1 MFDQI
6 LKLATSQLGEQ
17 FANNPEIPQHQV
29 QDIAQETGNS
39 IFGAITDQ
47 ISSGN
52 LGAIQE
58 MLSGS
63 QTSSSSPIVNSIASN
78 VVNNLV
84 QKLGLNPS
92 LAQTISAI
100 AVPFVMNMF
109 NSKVSNAQQT
119 SGFDV
124 NSILQSVLNGGQQS
138 SGNSGG
144 GGLLGGLLGGLFGG
158 NKQTQEQQSTSQQT
172 NPQDMLGSILGQFLK

>member
-6 LKLATSQLGEQ
+6 LKLATSQLSEQ
-17 FANNPEIPQHQV
+17 FAGNPEIPQHQV
-29 QDIAQETGNS
+29 QDIAQETGSS

-52 LGAIQE
+52 LGAVQE
-58 MLSGS
+58 MLSGT
-63 QTSSSSPIVNSIASN
+63 QTSGSNPIVNSIATS

-84 QKLGLNPS
+84 QKFGLNPS

-109 NSKVSNAQQT
+109 NSKVSNAQQS

-124 NSILQSVLNGGQQS
+124 NSVLQSVLSGGQQS
-138 SGNSGG
+138 SGNSG

-158 NKQTQEQQSTSQQT
+158 NKQQQQAPAQA

>member
-6 LKLATSQLGEQ
+6 LKLATSQLSEQ
-17 FANNPEIPQHQV
+17 FAGNPEIPQHQV
-29 QDIAQETGNS
+29 QDIAQETGSS

-63 QTSSSSPIVNSIASN
+63 QTSASNPIVNSIATS

-84 QKLGLNPS
+84 QKFGLNPS

-119 SGFDV
+119 SGFDI
-124 NSILQSVLNGGQQS
+124 NSVLQSVLSGNQQQS
-138 SGNSGG
+138 GGNSGG

-158 NKQTQEQQSTSQQT
+158 NKQQQAPAPA